1 MKFMPTHLDHP
12 AQRLFQYSTQF
23 LIAYM
28 LPEYS
33 PEFSRRTAS
42 SDPEKILMR
51 GKNKLV
57 GRPLAKLR
65 I

>member
-1 MKFMPTHLDHP
+1 
-12 AQRLFQYSTQF
+12 
-23 LIAYM
+23 M
-28 LPEYS
+28 LPEYN

-57 GRPLAKLR
+57 GRPLAKLDR
-65 I
+65 EL